1 MAFIEIV
8 SPARATGATAD
19 VYRYMDEVGAG
30 GADRVGT
37 SGMIA
42 KIVQMFSLR
51 AGSMRRMIRSW
62 ELTMWFGEASRQDR
76 ELVAASVSRF
86 NNCHY

>member
-8 SPARATGATAD
+8 SPSQATGETGD
-19 VYRYMDEVGAG
+19 VYSYMHEVGG
-30 GADRVGT
+30 GGDK

-51 AGSMRRMIRSW
+51 AGSMRRMIRTW
-62 ELTMWFGEASRQDR
+62 ELIMWCGEASRQDR
-76 ELVAASVSRF
+76 ELTAAAVSRF

>member
-8 SPARATGATAD
+8 PPRMAHGETAE
-19 VYRYMDEVGAG
+19 VYRYMAEVGG
-30 GADRVGT
+30 HHMVG
-37 SGMIA
+37 

-51 AGSMRRMIRSW
+51 PASMRRMIRSW
-62 ELTMWFGEASRQDR
+62 ELAMWMGAEPRQNR
-76 ELVAASVSRF
+76 EILAAAVSRF

>member
-8 SPARATGATAD
+8 PPGKATGETAE
-19 VYRYMDEVGAG
+19 VYRYMAEVGG
-30 GADRVGT
+30 QDMV
-37 SGMIA
+37 A

-51 AGSMRRMIRSW
+51 PGSMRRMIRNW
-62 ELTMWFGEASRQDR
+62 QLIMWYGEAPRQER
-76 ELVAASVSRF
+76 ELAAAAVSRF